1 MSDPRIPL
9 KPRIEASAY
18 AKLLGIN
25 TRLLRQLGGM
35 DRLKVMTPDAR
46 AVLLNVGGFKRSR
59 NTSGH
64 PFKRSLKSIGML
76 PQRAGKDTQRG

>member
-1 MSDPRIPL
+1 MSTDTRIPA
-9 KPRIEASAY
+9 KPPSAY
-18 AKLLGIN
+18 AKSLGIN
-25 TRLLRQLGGM
+25 TKRLRQLGGM
-35 DRLKVMTPDAR
+35 DRLKAMTPDAR
-46 AVLLNVGGFKRSR
+46 AVLLNGGGFKRSR